1 MTIPRCISRHMSNMK
16 HKIVVKWLQSPY
28 KGTFN
33 HMNVKHVLKDKST
46 LALGVKVQVKL
57 GRKTYE
63 GEVLDL
69 LEWKPPQ
76 KRRKRRAADSG
87 YKASKKK
94 KAKSSSHLQSF
105 G

>member
-1 MTIPRCISRHMSNMK
+1 MK
-16 HKIVVKWLQSPY
+16 NVILVKWLHSPH

-33 HMNVKHVLKDKST
+33 RVNVKHVLKDKST

-76 KRRKRRAADSG
+76 KRRKRKAADCG
-87 YKASKKK
+87 NKASKKK
-94 KAKSSSHLQSF
+94 KNKEQQSSSVFWIGRSVAP
-105 G
+105 